1 MPTIEP
7 RFMDLDSE
15 LRFLDWGGFQAGG
28 RYRNPGIPA
37 FFRWR
42 GRGGGGGGGVIYIYI
57 YT

>member
-42 GRGGGGGGGVIYIYI
+42 GRGGGGGGVIYIYI